1 MKDGER
7 QLRQLVREALT
18 ADDFRGVYRTAKM
31 AHTGQKRR
39 SGEPYFTHPSEV
51 RNIVV
56 HYYPGDR
63 VAQMAALLHD
73 TLEDAPGNTV
83 RDVAEM
89 EGFIRGSIADPAAA
103 AEVLRTVRLVTHK
116 PEGDYAT
123 YVAELGGETTALR
136 VKLADMLHN
145 LRTGPSER
153 QRAKY
158 GRALARLAPDSSSPP
173 AGVAALHWKALRSL
187 VDPKSA

>member
-1 MKDGER
+1 MKTGETE
-7 QLRQLVREALT
+7 LRQLVREALT
-18 ADDFRGVYRTAKM
+18 TDDFRGVYRTAKM

-51 RNIVV
+51 RNIVAR
-56 HYYPGDR
+56 YYPEDR
-63 VAQMAALLHD
+63 LAQMAALLHD

-103 AEVLRTVRLVTHK
+103 AEVLRTVRLVTHT
-116 PEGDYAT
+116 PTGDYGD
-123 YVAELGGETTALR
+123 YVAELAREPTALR

-145 LRTGPSER
+145 LRTGPSDR

-158 GRALARLAPDSSSPP
+158 GGALARLGTDPSSPP
-173 AGVAALHWKALRSL
+173 AGVAAGHWRELLRL
-187 VDPKSA
+187 VEPIGA